1 MKRKPINNQR
11 DAERATPGRHRADP
25 TLYLVVSPDGRSRYW
40 VQRITVDGKPSDFGL
55 GGLAVVNFTKA
66 RRLALDNRIAV
77 HEGRN
82 PFADRKQAKA
92 PTFADVVLRFVKAA
106 SWQESTRKNNVGTLD
121 RHVNPAI
128 GKVSKLT
135 AATVINAVRKIAAT
149 SIVEARKSA
158 RLIKQVMDYAVANQ
172 WAGINPVANGVLL
185 AAIPE
190 LKQHQTT
197 HHSALDYGKVKD
209 FLSRLNGSVVHAAL
223 RFLVLTGVRS
233 NEATGATWAEVDFD
247 AGVWTI
253 PADRMKTKKAHRV
266 PLSRQ
271 ALATLEGRKGLHKVY
286 VFPSDRTNKPLGREA
301 LSEHTRQSGITVH
314 GFRSSFRN
322 WAAET
327 GRDYEATEKAL
338 SHAVGST
345 VERSYNRTDLLD
357 ARRQVMQDWADYVMP
372 E

>member
-1 MKRKPINNQR
+1 MKATINNRQIP
-11 DAERATPGRHRADP
+11 TLKVGRHRADP
-25 TLYLVVSPDGRSRYW
+25 TLHLVVKPSGARHW
-40 VQRITVDGKPSDFGL
+40 VQRIAIDGKTNDYGL
-55 GGLAVVNFTKA
+55 GGWPVVSLTEA
-66 RRLALDNRIAV
+66 RRKALDNRRAV
-77 HEGRN
+77 HEGRD
-82 PFADRKQAKA
+82 PFSDRKQAKA
-92 PTFADVVLRFVKAA
+92 PTFAEVVKRFVSTANWNA
-106 SWQESTRKNNVGTLD
+106 STRDNNSGVLN
-121 RHVNPAI
+121 RNVIPAI
-128 GKVSKLT
+128 GKVKVSSLN
-135 AATVINAVRKIAAT
+135 AAAVINAVRAIATT

-172 WAGINPVANGVLL
+172 WASINPVANGVLL

-197 HHSALDYGKVKD
+197 HHTALDYGKVKD
-209 FLSRLNGSVVHAAL
+209 FLSRLNGSTVHAVL
-223 RFLVLTGVRS
+223 RFLVLTGARS
-233 NEATGATWAEVDFD
+233 SEATGARWSEVDFD